1 MGWGVSSDTRR
12 IIQASWI
19 VRAPL
24 TSRACCL
31 YFYPNGSITA
41 KPHRENYGCLPLFFS
56 PCLDNG
62 RYFVFLLSIAS
73 FFFFP
78 PFWWWGVR
86 GAEGGR
92 EPGQR
97 DAGDPG
103 QGTGHWHAVALPPSH
118 RLVLSPSAL
127 HHLTPLAPLVTV
139 SPTLLPSSS
148 PLSLSSPPP
157 PSSPSPCSLPHRPLP
172 VPLKATIIAACL
184 ALHLV
189 SMRKFPPLPLFAFV
203 ISKPC
208 NSSFAQ
214 GCGKCPFFNTFLWL
228 MFVIL

>member
-1 MGWGVSSDTRR
+1 MDV
-12 IIQASWI
+12 
-19 VRAPL
+19 
-24 TSRACCL
+24 CL
-31 YFYPNGSITA
+31 YFS
-41 KPHRENYGCLPLFFS
+41 PLVSTTVDILF
-56 PCLDNG
+56 
-62 RYFVFLLSIAS
+62 S
-73 FFFFP
+73 FFPSLPFPTTPHP
-78 PFWWWGVR
+78 PFWWWGVQ
-86 GAEGGR
+86 GVEGGR

-103 QGTGHWHAVALPPSH
+103 RGTGPWHVVALPLSH
-118 RLVLSPSAL
+118 HSVLSPSAL
-127 HHLTPLAPLVTV
+127 HHLTPLAPLVSV

-157 PSSPSPCSLPHRPLP
+157 LSSPSPCSLPHRPLP